1 MLEKKG
7 KLVVRKIS
15 CNEPAAIPTTT
26 IMSESSE
33 EATSPQQL
41 LDPQTMLPCSN
52 KNQFIVAA
60 TILKV
65 DA

>member
-1 MLEKKG
+1 MKNP
-7 KLVVRKIS
+7 
-15 CNEPAAIPTTT
+15 CNESATIPTTT

-41 LDPQTMLPCSN
+41 LDPQTMLPRSN

-60 TILKV
+60 TIHKV